1 MMAVVTVVMVT
12 MVMMVMPM
20 VVVMMMMMAHHAAVS
35 MNVPKDVVVVMANDP
50 RAVMMMMKLHLD
62 GLGCQSDARG
72 RRERRGL
79 ARGRIDQRRT
89 SNAAT
94 AAKQRFPEHSSSD

>member
-1 MMAVVTVVMVT
+1 
-12 MVMMVMPM
+12 M

-35 MNVPKDVVVVMANDP
+35 VNVPKDVVVVMANDP

-62 GLGCQSDARG
+62 GLRCQSDARG

-79 ARGRIDQRRT
+79 ARSRIANDERKR
-89 SNAAT
+89 SRCR
-94 AAKQRFPEHSSSD
+94 KQRFPEHSSSD